1 MAGPERPAYIMSNSN
16 PRIGICVYCGK
27 DGPITDDHVPPK
39 GIFAPPRPS
48 NLITVPSCL
57 ECNSSASMDDEYFRI
72 RVCLNDQ
79 ARGHPDVNG
88 NLPSVLKALTRPE
101 ASGLKQ
107 ALLNDWRNVDVTTKG
122 GIFLGRRTAFEVDM
136 NRIARVVQRIVR
148 GLYYHEVNTPLSGGV
163 KIVSNENLSEQEP
176 D

>member
-1 MAGPERPAYIMSNSN
+1 M
-16 PRIGICVYCGK
+16 
-27 DGPITDDHVPPK
+27 
-39 GIFAPPRPS
+39 
-48 NLITVPSCL
+48 
-57 ECNSSASMDDEYFRI
+57 
-72 RVCLNDQ
+72 
-79 ARGHPDVNG
+79 RGHPDVNG

-176 D
+176 DVIRDMEETIIKPLAAVVPKIIGRDAFSYRHWISPIDPAVSVWGLIFFSNVQFVALTGSDEHQEHHPSR